1 MRPDIKVSNFPV
13 MRIPMGLVEHIVYL
27 FAADILQQ
35 VSCPTDC
42 RLWQQ
47 IMYFHFEE
55 NWVKLHHGPMWC
67 TSSSTQDLDCDAIHT
82 TQQHESENHRDSS

>member
-1 MRPDIKVSNFPV
+1 M
-13 MRIPMGLVEHIVYL
+13 IVNVFL
-27 FAADILQQ
+27 LK

-82 TQQHESENHRDSS
+82 TQQHESENHRGISNECLFYATLVVFIRL